1 MSQLMPPSLVTR
13 VGPGGQ
19 GNMKVPDRGG
29 LALRRSVEDRVPQS
43 RFGCRTVPQKKGS
56 MDTSPSQGW
65 HLAFRSPELAR
76 LRDGNK

>member
-29 LALRRSVEDRVPQS
+29 LALRRNVEDRVPQS
-43 RFGCRTVPQKKGS
+43 RFGCRTVPQKRVPWTHPQAKAGILLLGA
-56 MDTSPSQGW
+56 PSW
-65 HLAFRSPELAR
+65 LV
-76 LRDGNK
+76 